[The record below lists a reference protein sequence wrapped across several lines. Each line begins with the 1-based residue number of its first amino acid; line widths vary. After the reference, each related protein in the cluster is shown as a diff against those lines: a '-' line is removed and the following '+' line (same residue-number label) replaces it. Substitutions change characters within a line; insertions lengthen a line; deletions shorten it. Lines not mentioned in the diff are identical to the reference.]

1 MAIKNRN
8 KAIELL
14 GSRSSPQEMANIK
27 SKEDARKR
35 VAAIVDAVKP
45 LQKEIEKAKDDP
57 DKQYKIMER
66 MSKIMSA
73 GFTDLTQAINT
84 KLDEV
89 KAAGYTGSKG
99 QGDFALTMQ
108 NMAASLAKGLDS
120 VRDSVDKK
128 PVPVWRFPQYLFSGL
143 RNTQFEP
150 VNPAIA
156 PFGIDKYDD
165 IKLTSYDVNGNPGV
179 VTYYKNSVVT
189 AVLTLTYDGSGNLT
203 DAHRTT

>member
-14 GSRSSPQEMANIK
+14 GSMSSPQEMANIK

-128 PVPVWRFPQYLFSGL
+128 PVPVWRWPQYLYSGL
-143 RNTQFEP
+143 RNKTFSP
-150 VNPAIA
+150 INPATD
-156 PFGIDKYDD
+156 GIGIGDYDYVSVAYP
-165 IKLTSYDVNGNPGV
+165 INTTEVYTFYAGGASGTLVATVTV
-179 VTYYKNSVVT
+179 VYTRK
-189 AVLTLTYDGSGNLT
+189 AGSG
-203 DAHRTT
+203 